1 MSHRAHG
8 RPVAA
13 RHGGVNSGA
22 LRSAIPPRPPA
33 DDGDPQ
39 LQATP
44 AEAAQAR
51 LFEDILRKE
60 IVELLNLPPQG
71 QAEMRSRI
79 VEVDRL
85 IKALRYRFPRGPQ
98 PATPHV
104 HGVRQAA
111 GRAPRALLN

>member
-8 RPVAA
+8 SPVAA
-13 RHGGVNSGA
+13 RHGDVNSGA
-22 LRSAIPPRPPA
+22 LRSVVPPRPPA
-33 DDGDPQ
+33 DNGDPQ

-44 AEAAQAR
+44 AEATQAR

-79 VEVDRL
+79 IEVDRL
-85 IKALRYRFPRGPQ
+85 IKALRHRFPRGPQ
-98 PATPHV
+98 PAAPHV
-104 HGVRQAA
+104 RGMRQTA